1 MATFLATK
9 KMSPGL
15 RARLEASVS
24 GRKAGDARAWT
35 PSSSAVIR
43 VAVLVGI
50 VTVVATIFL
59 ARQRSEAALAQQR
72 ATLLARLR
80 GERVGLPANFK
91 TLVARQ
97 YLWFESS
104 ARAYAG
110 DQIDPSI
117 GEDAVF
123 SAELLRRM
131 LYVRGPLESFA
142 RPTGIAE
149 SAAHSYRDAF
159 LLCLLDP
166 PVARSEKVL
175 LSRARKALTG
185 GEPTLVAAHVTRY
198 LELLVGLPFLLP
210 DWEARVQVAESSF
223 ELEKLARH
231 FDQASIHAAK
241 QAAQAELG
249 LLVMDEPN
257 DGSGPTELDG
267 ACPHYVRV
275 ELRELRTGKL
285 LLRLRKH
292 VDPGWI
298 SPNVRWEHANGIN
311 SCGLGLDVRE
321 QVGGSRAG
329 DAVK

>member
-1 MATFLATK
+1 
-9 KMSPGL
+9 MSPAL

-24 GRKAGDARAWT
+24 GRRAGDARPWA
-35 PSSSAVIR
+35 PSRAALIR
-43 VAVLVGI
+43 VAILVGMLALL
-50 VTVVATIFL
+50 ATILL
-59 ARQRSEAALAQQR
+59 AKHRSEQELAQQR

-80 GERVGLPANFK
+80 GERSGLPANFR
-91 TLVARQ
+91 TLVSRQ

-117 GEDAVF
+117 RENAAF
-123 SAELLRRM
+123 TAELSRRM

-166 PVARSEKVL
+166 PLARSEKVL
-175 LSRARKALTG
+175 LSRARKALSG
-185 GEPTLVAAHVTRY
+185 GEQTLVAAHVTRY
-198 LELLVGLPFLLP
+198 LELLVGLPYLLP

-223 ELEKLARH
+223 DLEKLASH
-231 FDQASIHAAK
+231 FDQAPIQAAK

-275 ELRELRTGKL
+275 ELRELRTNKL
-285 LLRLRKH
+285 LLRLRRH

-311 SCGLGLDVRE
+311 SCGLGLDIRE
-321 QVGGSRAG
+321 QVRGAAAG
-329 DAVK
+329 DAR

>member
-9 KMSPGL
+9 KMSPAL
-15 RARLEASVS
+15 RARLEVSVS
-24 GRKAGDARAWT
+24 GRKPGDARAWA
-35 PSSSAVIR
+35 PSRAALIR
-43 VAVLVGI
+43 LAVLVSL
-50 VTVVATIFL
+50 VVLLATILL
-59 ARQRSEAALAQQR
+59 AKQRSDQELAQQR
-72 ATLLARLR
+72 ATLLERLR
-80 GERVGLPANFK
+80 GERVGLPPNFK
-91 TLVARQ
+91 TLVSRQ

-117 GEDAVF
+117 REDTAF

-166 PVARSEKVL
+166 PAARSEKVL

-185 GEPTLVAAHVTRY
+185 VEQTLVAAHVTRY
-198 LELLVGLPFLLP
+198 LELLVGLPYLLP

-223 ELEKLARH
+223 ELEKLTRR
-231 FDQASIHAAK
+231 FDEAPIRAAK
-241 QAAQAELG
+241 QAAHAELG

-275 ELRELRTGKL
+275 ELRELRTNKL
-285 LLRLRKH
+285 LLRLRRH

-298 SPNVRWEHANGIN
+298 SPSIRWEHANGIN
-311 SCGLGLDVRE
+311 SCGLGLDIRE
-321 QVGGSRAG
+321 QVSGSKAE
-329 DAVK
+329 DDVK